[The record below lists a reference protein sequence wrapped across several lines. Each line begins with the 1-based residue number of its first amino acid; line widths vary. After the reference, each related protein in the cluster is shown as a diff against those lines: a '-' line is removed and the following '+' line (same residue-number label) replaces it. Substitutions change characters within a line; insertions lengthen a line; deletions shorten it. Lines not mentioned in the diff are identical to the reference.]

1 MPVRRA
7 ISEYFGIYSITL
19 TCCRW
24 KNLFEEA
31 DGYDVVYEWFDYL
44 KSKGHFV
51 LGYVIMPNHLHAVL
65 GFRHTQGE
73 SINKIVGNGK
83 RFMAYGLI
91 KRLEKGNFIQTLK
104 ELSTFVNATERRRGK
119 LHEVFEPSFDWKEC
133 LDDDFIEQKLS
144 YIHNNPCSGKWEL
157 ADYPWEY
164 VHSSAKQYSTREP
177 GVYPITIYSVLKD
190 IDLTKHFDLLT

>member
-1 MPVRRA
+1 MPVRRS

-31 DGYDVVYEWFDYL
+31 DGYDVVYEWFDHL

-51 LGYVIMPNHLHAVL
+51 LGYVIMPNRLHAIL
-65 GFRHTQGE
+65 GFRHTHGE

-104 ELSTFVNATERRRGK
+104 ELSAFVNAT
-119 LHEVFEPSFDWKEC
+119 DWKEC
-133 LDDDFIEQKLS
+133 LDE
-144 YIHNNPCSGKWEL
+144 
-157 ADYPWEY
+157 
-164 VHSSAKQYSTREP
+164 
-177 GVYPITIYSVLKD
+177 GVAT
-190 IDLTKHFDLLT
+190 

>member
-7 ISEYFGIYSITL
+7 ISEYCGIYSITL

-24 KNLFEEA
+24 KKLFEEA
-31 DGYDVVYEWFDYL
+31 DGYNVVYEWFDYL

-91 KRLEKGNFIQTLK
+91 KRLQERNCIKTL
-104 ELSTFVNATERRRGK
+104 LQLGAFVNATERKRGK
-119 LHEVFEPSFDWKEC
+119 LHEVFESSFDWKEC

-144 YIHNNPCSGKWEL
+144 YIHNNPCNGKWEL

-164 VHSSAKQYSTREP
+164 LHSSAKQYSE
-177 GVYPITIYSVLKD
+177 GESSVYPITIYSVLKD
-190 IDLTKHFDLLT
+190 IDLTKHFDSLT